1 MEGNAAPVMADVT
14 VVMACYNR
22 SDLILRALES
32 IRIQRIWPH
41 QVIVVDDASADDSV
55 VKVRAWGNRTGFPV
69 IVEALERNGGAAL
82 ARNRGIELA
91 KTTYV
96 AFVDSDDEQMGDALG
111 KLVGAID
118 SNPGAVLSFGEGTK
132 ITPTETIPDAM
143 FRSKVDMANE
153 CQLLS
158 QETPFYK
165 LRDAK
170 STMLRASL
178 VPTSASCFKRVDALA
193 VGGMPAQFRT
203 GEDWLFW
210 LKLSER
216 GDFIYVP
223 ENLACVHRHADNLT
237 HPGSAAQT
245 SQHKLAGFLALLD
258 GSAGIQI
265 NAQQRAR
272 IRDFADA
279 RAKLLRY
286 QASRLGLGPYLH
298 SLRNLP
304 PSRRKSLLS
313 HLIEDPKSMLRA
325 VSCLVRP
332 APPPQTR

>member
-1 MEGNAAPVMADVT
+1 MDNNAAPMVDVT

-32 IRIQRIWPH
+32 IRIQRIWPQ
-41 QVIVVDDASADDSV
+41 QVIVVDDASKDDSV
-55 VKVRAWGNRTGFPV
+55 IKVRDWAAKTGFPV
-69 IVEALERNGGAAL
+69 VVEALERNGGAAP

-91 KTTYV
+91 ETTYI

-111 KLVGAID
+111 KLAAALD
-118 SNPGAVLSFGEGTK
+118 SNPSAVLSFGEGTK
-132 ITPTETIPDAM
+132 ITPTERIPDAM
-143 FRSKVDMANE
+143 FCSKVDMVNE
-153 CQLLS
+153 CELLDQGS
-158 QETPFYK
+158 PRYR

-170 STMLRASL
+170 STMLKASL
-178 VPTSASCFKRVDALA
+178 IPTSGSFFRRADALA

-265 NAQQRAR
+265 NARQRAR
-272 IRDFADA
+272 LKDFADA

-304 PSRRKSLLS
+304 PSRRKSFLS

-325 VSCLVRP
+325 VSCSVRP